1 MAGTPWRNPAA
12 DHHPV
17 PVVDG
22 DDQPDQ
28 MGQPGLVEVLRGV
41 LVHLVGYET
50 SPRAGSLG
58 GAPSQ
63 DGHGLGQRER
73 GPLPLVVDLP
83 GLLPGVQQVE
93 LAPLHAQAAGETQV
107 HVEAERAAVEL
118 RGADHD
124 QFGEGGVAEALLRGG
139 AHRLHRVAD
148 PRVQTVGTG
157 GHRCRPGW

>member
-73 GPLPLVVDLP
+73 GPLPLVEDVL
-83 GLLPGVQQVE
+83 GLLPCGQQIQLP
-93 LAPLHAQAAGETQV
+93 LAHPVPAGDREM
-107 HVEAERAAVEL
+107 HVEAERAVIEL
-118 RGADHD
+118 RGPDHD
-124 QFGEGGVAEALLRGG
+124 EFGQGRVAEALLGRG
-139 AHRLHRVAD
+139 A
-148 PRVQTVGTG
+148 QG
-157 GHRCRPGW
+157 GHGPADRRVEQPGPLRHLYCPGW